1 MPLAAHHPMLAG
13 PKCHHCLCLH
23 HSSLLAPWLVIGF
36 VRLATKVGEMAGISG
51 HQLCLSYGTID
62 IDMLGW
68 WVVVV
73 CKMVVVTVVVQ
84 WCYGCCERT
93 YQCWY

>member
-51 HQLCLSYGTID
+51 HQLCHMELLTLTCWGGGLLLSVK
-62 IDMLGW
+62 W
-68 WVVVV
+68 
-73 CKMVVVTVVVQ
+73 
-84 WCYGCCERT
+84 
-93 YQCWY
+93 